1 MDENEIIKIRE
12 EQFPQLRDCIYLSH
26 CRMGIPPKL
35 TLDAVRNFVDDQSLR
50 KGTAIVNRHER
61 ECIQEAAKLI
71 NADENEIGFIRS
83 TSEGMGAFSFML
95 NLKSGD
101 SVILNDLEFMSNMIP
116 FKILEKERG
125 IRLKIIRHR
134 QGKILTSDMEEAIDE
149 GTKLLVISSVQEV
162 NGFRCELEKIG
173 ELTRKKKI
181 YFLVDAIQQLG
192 ALALDVKRFNIDIL
206 IAGGHKWLLSPFGA
220 GIFYIRKELIPEM
233 RPPYLGW
240 INIDPE
246 NWSDFGQSNFSPI
259 RDYTIRNDSAKKF
272 MISVTDINPGIPAL
286 WASLKWINEVGI
298 QNIEERIMYLTSAL
312 IDELQGKVDIVSPIE
327 NQYRSGI
334 LTIRTKDDQRVA
346 QELAEKKIYVSTTYA
361 SGTGGI
367 RIAPH
372 FFNTTDEIIEFA
384 KQFKRLQ

>member
-1 MDENEIIKIRE
+1 MNEMDIKRIRE
-12 EQFPQLRDCIYLSH
+12 EQFPQLKNCIYLSH
-26 CRMGIPPKL
+26 CRIGIPPIVTMNAL
-35 TLDAVRNFVDDQSLR
+35 RNFINGQSIR
-50 KGTAIVNRHER
+50 KGTAIVNIHEE

-71 NADENEIGFIRS
+71 NADKNEIGFLRS
-83 TSEGMGAFSFML
+83 TSEGIGLFSSIL

-101 SVILNDLEFMSNMIP
+101 SVILNDLEFMSNVIP
-116 FKILEKERG
+116 WKILEKKEG
-125 IRLKIIRHR
+125 IRLKIVPHQ
-134 QGKILTSDMEEAIDE
+134 QGKILTSEIEQRIDE
-149 GTKLLVISSVQEV
+149 QTKLIVISSVQEV
-162 NGFRCELEKIG
+162 NGFKCELEKIG
-173 ELTRKKKI
+173 KLTRKRKI
-181 YFLVDAIQQLG
+181 YFLVDAIQHLG
-192 ALALDVKRFNIDIL
+192 ALVLDVKRANIDIL
-206 IAGGHKWLLSPFGA
+206 IAGGHKWLLSPFGT

-246 NWSDFGQSNFSPI
+246 NWSDFGQPNFSPV

-272 MISVTDINPGIPAL
+272 MISVTDIVPGIPAL

-298 QNIEERIMYLTSAL
+298 QNIEERIMYLTSTL

-334 LTIRTKDDQRVA
+334 LTIRTANDHWITQK
-346 QELAEKKIYVSTTYA
+346 LAEKDIYVSTSYA

-372 FFNTTDEIIEFA
+372 FFNTTDEVIEFA
-384 KQFKRLQ
+384 KQFKRLR